1 MRALYLTTASTP
13 TPPASLRQ
21 ACPWPWRSRTA
32 PHGFFPLIQGEKD
45 RFVILGEQWTLQER
59 WNVERPHTACRIAKG
74 LSTLHRG
81 AQLLSGRKIKNHLS
95 RFQILWLQ
103 ESESKSSVPSWLQ
116 RRRLSLGGWHSWAL
130 LCHGHYSGVHS
141 RYSGHKEAKLCN
153 SWILLSTYTWLIS
166 YLETKRKLWNSDLA
180 DISQSFMFSSI
191 KDLSVYK
198 CDPSAVL

>member
-1 MRALYLTTASTP
+1 MVLELFLINTQARKALEHSPRTIMPSSSLWEIVASSLTLARSILLRYRAFLSKQIQTSRTFTQFRETASSLMRALYLTTASTP

-32 PHGFFPLIQGEKD
+32 PHGFFPLIQGEKE

-95 RFQILWLQ
+95 YSVALYFQIL
-103 ESESKSSVPSWLQ
+103 
-116 RRRLSLGGWHSWAL
+116 
-130 LCHGHYSGVHS
+130 
-141 RYSGHKEAKLCN
+141 
-153 SWILLSTYTWLIS
+153 
-166 YLETKRKLWNSDLA
+166 
-180 DISQSFMFSSI
+180 
-191 KDLSVYK
+191 
-198 CDPSAVL
+198 